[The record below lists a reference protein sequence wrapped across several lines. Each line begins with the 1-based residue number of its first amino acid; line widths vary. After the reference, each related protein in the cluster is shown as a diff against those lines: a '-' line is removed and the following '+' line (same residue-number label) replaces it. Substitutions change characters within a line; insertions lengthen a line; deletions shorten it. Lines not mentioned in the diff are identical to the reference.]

1 MNGSEFLST
10 EVNETSYSN
19 CSLNYYVFESI
30 SPYLPIQDEK
40 AEALCLLNNDSI
52 TGSLNIIKYCEP
64 SCSIRSGG
72 CDNNQLCA
80 KPSGETIDR
89 CICAGYIGKYCEA
102 VDPAGFLSLFLL
114 LFFLLFFSLPLIFI

>member
-19 CSLNYYVFESI
+19 CLPNFYIFESI

-40 AEALCLLNNDSI
+40 AEALCLLNEDTMTTSW
-52 TGSLNIIKYCEP
+52 NIIKSCEP

-72 CDNNQLCA
+72 CDNNQICA
-80 KPSGETIDR
+80 KPSGETIER
-89 CICAGYIGKYCEA
+89 CICAGYIGKYCENI
-102 VDPAGFLSLFLL
+102 DGAG
-114 LFFLLFFSLPLIFI
+114 IFPSYY